1 MRSIFLAVSLSAL
14 FVAAPAMQ
22 STVSADDKGPLVG
35 GSEFAGKA
43 RFETSPTQQYL
54 VARAR
59 AESEHRIAM
68 NRYYDSIGF
77 EWGSPR
83 INAGVFFMA
92 DPPVRYKRFGYF
104 TGSRTESISFGG
116 Y

>member
-1 MRSIFLAVSLSAL
+1 MRSLFLAVGISAL
-14 FVAAPAMQ
+14 FVVAPAMQ
-22 STVSADDKGPLVG
+22 SNVSADDKGPLVG
-35 GSEFAGKA
+35 GSEFAGRA

-59 AESEHRIAM
+59 AESDHRIAM
-68 NRYYDSIGF
+68 NRYYDQIGF

-92 DPPVRYKRFGYF
+92 DAPVRYKRYGFF
-104 TGSRTESISFGG
+104 TGNRTESVSFGG